1 MRRCMTKD
9 AIYSAVGHSCA
20 AAVKVHKL
28 AQLSGKMG
36 ADAAFARQ
44 LKRKF
49 L

>member
-1 MRRCMTKD
+1 MPRLPALPALPSVT
-9 AIYSAVGHSCA
+9 APQHTH
-20 AAVKVHKL
+20 KVVR
-28 AQLSGKMG
+28 LSGTMA

>member
-1 MRRCMTKD
+1 MLTKD
-9 AIYSAVGHSCA
+9 AVYSAVGHSCA
-20 AAVKVHKL
+20 AAVKLHKVVR
-28 AQLSGKMG
+28 LSGTMA